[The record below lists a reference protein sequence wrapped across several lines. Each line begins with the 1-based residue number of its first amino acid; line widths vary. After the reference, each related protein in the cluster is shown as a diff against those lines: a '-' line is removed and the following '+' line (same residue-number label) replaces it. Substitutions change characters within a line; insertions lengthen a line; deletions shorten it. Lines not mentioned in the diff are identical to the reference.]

1 MGRVSHRLPVLLPWE
16 RGAIARR
23 AGESIESCPHESGTR
38 GAIAWRSGW
47 RYEDERRGN
56 ELPAERQRGET
67 TA

>member
-23 AGESIESCPHESGTR
+23 AGESIEACPHESGTR
-38 GAIAWRSGW
+38 AAIAWRSGW
-47 RYEDERRGN
+47 RYEDERPGN